1 MFVWVCM
8 LQVHTVGFVVIIHP
22 NTRTHDVVTSQW
34 GCGGALRVSSSRIAK
49 VYFGVVFLGCIYI
62 SWWYFIVYCFCAW
75 FLMFH
80 WVNQIHV
87 VDTKARLTFSL
98 HFFRLIFKVK
108 YFFGGTLRAFRMLF
122 QVTWINV

>member
-49 VYFGVVFLGCIYI
+49 VYFGVVFIFHGGI
-62 SWWYFIVYCFCAW
+62 SLFIAFVHGFLCF
-75 FLMFH
+75 
-80 WVNQIHV
+80 I
-87 VDTKARLTFSL
+87 
-98 HFFRLIFKVK
+98 
-108 YFFGGTLRAFRMLF
+108 G
-122 QVTWINV
+122 

>member
-49 VYFGVVFLGCIYI
+49 VYFELVIVFHGRFLLFLVVFLL
-62 SWWYFIVYCFCAW
+62 FMVLVYG
-75 FLMFH
+75 FLCL
-80 WVNQIHV
+80 
-87 VDTKARLTFSL
+87 TKYTYSSDKNTSYL
-98 HFFRLIFKVK
+98 
-108 YFFGGTLRAFRMLF
+108 
-122 QVTWINV
+122 